1 VNAVCAVAAAQTLF
15 FNHTVH
21 LYAPVG
27 AHGGARRATDAVLRR
42 SGVSE
47 MVSFIINFLRLKAK
61 HIGRTSHN
69 AKVASFTTLR
79 VDFYGSVYFCHI
91 TISYLNQFQ

>member
-1 VNAVCAVAAAQTLF
+1 MNAVRADAAAPTLF
-15 FNHTVH
+15 FNHTIH

-27 AHGGARRATDAVLRR
+27 AHSGTRRATDAILGCR
-42 SGVSE
+42 GVSE

-69 AKVASFTTLR
+69 AKVAPLAPFR

-91 TISYLNQFQ
+91 TISY